1 MEIALRDLPQY
12 LTAGIQLGERY
23 EDSADLVRGWNACAA
38 DTWDVY
44 TPLDRPGSPAPH
56 VWLAPKRALFDT
68 FGTGGGCEFCQF
80 IQERKV
86 ATDVPAA

>member
-1 MEIALRDLPQY
+1 M
-12 LTAGIQLGERY
+12 TAGIQLGERY
-23 EDSADLVRGWNACAA
+23 EDWRIVCADGNACAA

-44 TPLDRPGSPAPH
+44 TPLDRPGSRAPH